1 MPGFPAFSNPLDT
14 MLHTI
19 LHTLATA
26 FILGSFFALALCAIA
41 PFFMERPQ
49 DPR

>member
-1 MPGFPAFSNPLDT
+1 

-19 LHTLATA
+19 LNTLATA
-26 FILGSFFALALCAIA
+26 FILGSFFTLAICAVA

>member
-1 MPGFPAFSNPLDT
+1 VIAALINA
-14 MLHTI
+14 
-19 LHTLATA
+19 LATA
-26 FILGSFFALALCAIA
+26 FILGSFFTLAVCAVA